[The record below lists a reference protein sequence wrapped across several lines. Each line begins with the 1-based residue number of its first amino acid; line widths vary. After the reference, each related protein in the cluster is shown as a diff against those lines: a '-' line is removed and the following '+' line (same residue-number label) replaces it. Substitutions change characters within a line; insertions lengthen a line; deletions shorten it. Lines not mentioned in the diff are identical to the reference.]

1 MSLLLKFDNF
11 SKVNIF
17 NLIFLLYH
25 TPQSYLSL
33 CGRINSEDK
42 MFNSSEYLI
51 SSNSYNVDYDDRKS
65 IFLLGRSNVGKS
77 SLINSILNRKNLAR
91 ISSTPGKTITLNYY
105 LVNKKFYIVDAPG
118 YGYAKRS
125 KQSIETYYKMLND
138 FLENQKELVLICL
151 LIDFKVGPTKDDID
165 VYNQLIKYKKPLI
178 VVATK
183 VDKIAKTKRN
193 KKKKEIQSL
202 LPQNIIEVSN
212 TKKIGIIDLQK
223 IILKK
228 IEE

>member
-1 MSLLLKFDNF
+1 
-11 SKVNIF
+11 
-17 NLIFLLYH
+17 
-25 TPQSYLSL
+25 
-33 CGRINSEDK
+33 
-42 MFNSSEYLI
+42 MFNNSEYLI
-51 SSNSYNVDYDDRKS
+51 SSNSYNVNYDDRKS

>member
-1 MSLLLKFDNF
+1 M
-11 SKVNIF
+11 
-17 NLIFLLYH
+17 
-25 TPQSYLSL
+25 
-33 CGRINSEDK
+33 
-42 MFNSSEYLI
+42 
-51 SSNSYNVDYDDRKS
+51 
-65 IFLLGRSNVGKS
+65 
-77 SLINSILNRKNLAR
+77 
-91 ISSTPGKTITLNYY
+91 
-105 LVNKKFYIVDAPG
+105 NKKFYIVDAPG

-138 FLENQKELVLICL
+138 FLENQKELVLICF
-151 LIDFKVGPTKDDID
+151 IDFKVGPTKDDID

-193 KKKKEIQSL
+193 KKRRDSIS

-223 IILKK
+223 
-228 IEE
+228 